1 MPADRRSNDK
11 ADTRAITTEQTSVMA
26 AAPTATY
33 LGALFKDRYLI
44 ERELGRGGIGA
55 IYLALDR
62 QLMDKPVVIKVMLSE
77 LEASQY
83 LEYFKQKFRQEIK
96 ALARI
101 DHPGIVGVFDVGE
114 TPDGKPYFVMQYVK
128 GQSLRMAINEAGS
141 KGMELARVA
150 ALMRQIGYALSA
162 AHDKG
167 IYHRDLKP
175 ENIMLQDLGRGEELA
190 KLIDFGMAT
199 VKDSQSAAHT
209 EVTKVAGTLPY
220 MAPEQLRGK
229 PSALSDVFS
238 SGVIAYEMVTGYLPF
253 KSDSPVQQYELQRAG
268 VSYLPCEL
276 RPGLPVEAQT
286 VILKALAFDAQERY
300 QSAREFADELVRAL
314 GLSLEKAR
322 KQTAGLAAT
331 GRLKP
336 PFAGADLRSA
346 DRQAH
351 VHKFD
356 TPAHAAK
363 ATQPITETPSTVLTR
378 KSTLVLAPLAAAAVL
393 LVLALFFWPHTSGDT
408 PQPSS
413 PSPSVAPSVATVVEP
428 TLNFALIVQRYRN
441 GKPYKKPFQL
451 AGAEAFNLEAGDR
464 VRFQINSPQTGYLY
478 LINEGPQLVNE
489 LPDYNLLFPAAR
501 ANGGTAQVQA
511 HQLLQVPDP
520 ELVGLLL
527 DTQTGTEKIWLIW
540 SAQRLDE
547 LENIRPRLTTQ
558 GVAIQNPADI
568 RTVQQLLATH
578 TTTKPE
584 IIRDEASK
592 QSQLKGRG
600 PVLATLLSFE
610 HH

>member
-1 MPADRRSNDK
+1 MSVDRRPNDQ
-11 ADTRAITTEQTSVMA
+11 ADTRAITAEQTSVIA
-26 AAPTATY
+26 SSPPTAY
-33 LGALFKDRYLI
+33 LGALLKERYLI

-55 IYLALDR
+55 IYLARDT

-101 DHPGIVGVFDVGE
+101 DHPGIVGVLDAGE
-114 TPDGKPYFVMQYVK
+114 TPDSKPYFVMQYVE
-128 GQSLRMAINEAGS
+128 GQSLRVAINDTGP
-141 KGMELARVA
+141 KGMDFARVA
-150 ALMRQIGYALSA
+150 ELMRQIGYALSA

-167 IYHRDLKP
+167 IHHRDLKP
-175 ENIMLQDLGRGEELA
+175 ENIMLQNLGRGEELV

-238 SGVIAYEMVTGYLPF
+238 CGVIAYEMVTGYLPF

-268 VSYLPCEL
+268 VAYLPCEL
-276 RPGLPVEAQT
+276 RPGLPLAAQQ

-300 QSAREFADELVRAL
+300 QSAREFADELAL
-314 GLSLEKAR
+314 TLTLSKEKAQ
-322 KQTAGLAAT
+322 KSTAGLAAQT

-336 PFAGADLRSA
+336 PVAGGDLPSA
-346 DRQAH
+346 ERHAH

-363 ATQPITETPSTVLTR
+363 PTEPVTDTPSTVFAR
-378 KSTLVLAPLAAAAVL
+378 KSAFKFVPLVVAAAL
-393 LVLALFFWPHTSGDT
+393 LLLALFFWPRRSGVT
-408 PQPSS
+408 GGPS
-413 PSPSVAPSVATVVEP
+413 PSPTAAPTMAATTP
-428 TLNFALIVQRYRN
+428 LTLNYALTVQRYRN
-441 GKPYKKPFQL
+441 GKPYKKPFQYT
-451 AGAEAFNLEAGDR
+451 GAQFNLEEGDHL
-464 VRFQINSPQTGYLY
+464 RFQISSPQAGFLY
-478 LINEGPQLVNE
+478 LINEGTEPING
-489 LPDYNLLFPAAR
+489 LPDYNLLFPTVR
-501 ANGGTAQVQA
+501 VNGGTAQVQA
-511 HQLLQVPDP
+511 NQPLQVPGP
-520 ELVGLLL
+520 ELPGVFL
-527 DTQTGTEKIWLIW
+527 DAQTGTEKIWLVW

-547 LENIRPRLTTQ
+547 LENLRPRLTKE
-558 GVAIQNPADI
+558 VAIENPADI
-568 RTVQQLLATH
+568 RTVQQFLATH

-584 IIRDEASK
+584 LVLDEANK
-592 QSQLKGRG
+592 QTQLKGRG
-600 PVLATLLSFE
+600 PVLASSLSFE